1 MEPCL
6 EFMDHLTFFL
16 NGYSGKKSESDVI
29 AECLIKYRFH
39 FFVFIK
45 YSNFPFSSE
54 ILISPIFNKRIIL
67 SRSCF
72 ITVQIVYAIT
82 GAPVRRLQINLGF
95 GSFLKVCSFIQSLAY
110 GNDRVSNAGS
120 SLSLLH
126 EESHLHHL
134 RYSYLKMS
142 LKKLFQG
149 L

>member
-72 ITVQIVYAIT
+72 ITLQIVYAIT

-120 SLSLLH
+120 VPVFAS
-126 EESHLHHL
+126 
-134 RYSYLKMS
+134 
-142 LKKLFQG
+142 
-149 L
+149 